1 MIVIKVLAGI
11 LVCVAGATIRL
22 PALYHATTSFIA
34 GFAALSSN
42 KLMYTFVSYKL
53 KLITTNEIAVV
64 VTFLVLTLVPL
75 LLTIYFGLRIAA
87 WINFDEW
94 LTPVSSAVLGA
105 AYSLIIFIVILY
117 LI

>member
-1 MIVIKVLAGI
+1 MIVIEILAGI

-22 PALYHATTSFIA
+22 PALYHATTAFIA
-34 GFAALSSN
+34 GFLALSSN
-42 KLMYTFVSYKL
+42 KLLYIPVSCKL

-75 LLTIYFGLRIAA
+75 ILTIYFGLRIAA

-94 LTPVSSAVLGA
+94 LTPVSAAVLGA

-117 LI
+117 LT